1 MRMAVA
7 IAGGYGMRPYGYF
20 PAVCCTANF
29 LRQSATKILQNFY
42 ALLTETSAGLVVFDG
57 AKCYNNYTSTQKACN
72 NKCGGFLPWAS

>member
-1 MRMAVA
+1 
-7 IAGGYGMRPYGYF
+7 MRPYGYF

-29 LRQSATKILQNFY
+29 LHQSATKTLQNFY